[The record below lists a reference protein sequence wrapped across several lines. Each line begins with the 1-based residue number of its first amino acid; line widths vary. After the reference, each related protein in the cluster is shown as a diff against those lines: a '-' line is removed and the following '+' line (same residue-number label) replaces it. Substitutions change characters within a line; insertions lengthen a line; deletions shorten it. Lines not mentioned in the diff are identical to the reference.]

1 MAIVGR
7 SFYATG
13 MTHYIQRTVTITVIE
28 TLTLLWSY
36 TNHDDATMAMDAL
49 TTATPLVACS
59 FSRVT
64 STVNQTLLPIR
75 NAEEKNDM

>member
-13 MTHYIQRTVTITVIE
+13 MTRYIQRTVTITIIE
-28 TLTLLWSY
+28 TLTLLWGY

-49 TTATPLVACS
+49 TTSSPLVAFS
-59 FSRVT
+59 ISRVT
-64 STVNQTLLPIR
+64 ATVNTTLVSISS
-75 NAEEKNDM
+75 EERQNER